1 MAGKSEANSHEQYLK
16 LYKLIEKRDK
26 QMADAFN
33 DYRRSTAFWQ
43 IAKMLNLGMLTPEDL
58 AEFSEETRQ
67 LLNNFRRINES

>member
-1 MAGKSEANSHEQYLK
+1 MAGKSDENSHEQYLK